1 MATKAK
7 KLPEGIT
14 KVEISMSDLV
24 FLHCKCEA
32 VFAEGLFGWSIDR
45 QINKI
50 GSLAKQAV
58 EYKIGEELVM
68 NRGRRKE
75 IEAIHRKP
83 YEDLPPDE
91 KNDIPF
97 RKALRQD
104 KEYLKLVDRETE
116 LWEMKIPDFEFVPV
130 KVNITEEVAG
140 NLKKSERQ
148 ITYRDRTYAVEVY
161 HALGYLVDNGYLVET
176 T

>member
-1 MATKAK
+1 MAK
-7 KLPEGIT
+7 KVKPEGIT
-14 KVEISMSDLV
+14 TITISMSDLV
-24 FLHCKCEA
+24 LLYCKCEA

-50 GSLAKQAV
+50 GSNAKQAV
-58 EYKIGEELVM
+58 EYRIGEELVM

-75 IEAIHRKP
+75 IEAELRKP

-97 RKALRQD
+97 RKALFQD
-104 KEYLKLVDRETE
+104 KEFVKLVNRETE
-116 LWEMKIPDFEFVPV
+116 MWDIKIPDFEFVPV
-130 KVNITEEVAG
+130 KVKITDEVSE
-140 NLKKSERQ
+140 NLKKTERQ
-148 ITYRDRTYAVEVY
+148 ITYRDRVYSVEVY
-161 HALGYLVDNGYLVET
+161 QALGYLVDNGYLIET